1 MKKQKGDDQKIDY
14 EQVDDNVPRSF
25 VFKMGK
31 VGKSVKELVEDVR
44 LLMAPNTASRLQ
56 TRSHNTM
63 KDFLSVA
70 GPLGISH
77 FIVLSQTEKTLSLRI
92 AKTPKVDEKE
102 ISSPKKKGK
111 WFLSIK
117 KKKKRVRL
125 CSSKFTAFLL
135 PRTFR
140 LFTSSL

>member
-1 MKKQKGDDQKIDY
+1 MKKVKKGEDRVDY
-14 EQVDDNVPRSF
+14 EEGDDNVPRSF

-44 LLMAPNTASRLQ
+44 LLMSPNTASRLQ

-77 FIVLSQTEKTLSLRI
+77 FIVLTQTEKTLSLRI
-92 AKTPKVDEKE
+92 AKTPKV
-102 ISSPKKKGK
+102 
-111 WFLSIK
+111 
-117 KKKKRVRL
+117 
-125 CSSKFTAFLL
+125 CFLL
-135 PRTFR
+135 F
-140 LFTSSL
+140 